1 MNSFTTGHMAVME
14 LTVASRPDH
23 FGTPLQSWVLD
34 EATQLHGLR
43 ASLYAALTGEPMP
56 EGGVLDA
63 IPEKIALVA
72 TELATNALT
81 HARPPTQVRLHRTEH
96 VFLLDVLDHDIGA
109 LPVAAQASPST
120 PGGLGLHLA
129 RDLAGDLGWYVEG
142 DTKHVWAQFPI
153 PACDAEPS

>member
-1 MNSFTTGHMAVME
+1 MNTFATGQTAGME

-23 FGTPLQSWVLD
+23 LGTPVQSWVLD
-34 EATQLHGLR
+34 DATQLHGLR

-56 EGGVLDA
+56 DGGVLDE
-63 IPEKIALVA
+63 IPEKVALVA

-96 VFLLDVLDHDIGA
+96 VFLLDVIDHEVDA
-109 LPVAAQASPST
+109 SPVAAQASPST

-153 PACDAEPS
+153 PAWDAEPS